1 MNRNNVTIIGLT
13 GRKRSGKDTVG
24 KYMVDRGYIRLAF
37 ADALKNACREIFGF
51 TDEQLNGDE
60 LKETVDKYWEHTP
73 REILQTVGTELFRN
87 NLPKFCNNINNDI
100 WIRVVGK
107 KINDLILQG
116 QTKIVITDV
125 RFENEYRFIKQQ
137 GGKIFKIIRPDNIRH
152 NNSQHESEKL
162 IDNMGCNKLIVNNG
176 TIADLYIKTENCLPD
191 IDADNIIDEINDTNI
206 L

>member
-1 MNRNNVTIIGLT
+1 MNGNNVTIIGLT

-24 KYMVDRGYIRLAF
+24 KYMVDRGYTRVAF

-60 LKETVDKYWEHTP
+60 LKETVDDYWEHTP

-87 NLPKFCNNINNDI
+87 TLPKFCNNISNDI

-107 KINDLILQG
+107 KINDLISQG

-152 NNSQHESEKL
+152 NNSPHESEKL
-162 IDNMGCNKLIVNNG
+162 IDNMRYNKLIINNG

-191 IDADNIIDEINDTNI
+191 VDIIDEINDTNI

>member
-24 KYMVDRGYIRLAF
+24 KYMVDRGYIRVAF

-60 LKETVDKYWEHTP
+60 LKETVDNYWEHTP

-87 NLPKFCNNINNDI
+87 TLPKFCNNINNDI

-152 NNSQHESEKL
+152 NNSPHESEKL
-162 IDNMGCNKLIVNNG
+162 IDNMGCNKLITNNG
-176 TIADLYIKTENCLPD
+176 TIADLYIKTEECLPRD
-191 IDADNIIDEINDTNI
+191 INDEINDTNI